1 MEQVVQAL
9 GGMLLRALPTFLLV
23 LFLYVFLKK
32 VFFNPLEKV
41 MHERHEA
48 TEGAMKAARERL
60 AAADQKSGEYEQ
72 ALKEARAEMYRSQE
86 RERQQTVEETGALVR
101 AARAQAEERVRGA
114 RQELEAEVALA
125 KKSLEGESG
134 TLANAVAQAVLKAKA
149 ETAS

>member
-23 LFLYVFLKK
+23 LFLYIFLKK
-32 VFFNPLEKV
+32 VFFNPLEKL

-48 TEGAMKAARERL
+48 TEGALKAARERL

-72 ALKEARAEMYRSQE
+72 ALKEARAEMYRGQE
-86 RERQQTVEETGALVR
+86 RERQLVLEETGALVR
-101 AARAQAEERVRGA
+101 AARAQADELVRAA
-114 RQELEAEVALA
+114 RQELEAEVKVA
-125 KKSLEGESG
+125 KARLENEGDTLGE
-134 TLANAVAQAVLKAKA
+134 AVAQAVLKAKA